1 MFDRISHVL
10 EAAIFIIFCTLLL
23 NYSNPPTTDKT
34 ENIRAFTRNIEFDY
48 ITWTINAALIK
59 METASIGV
67 PSTFTP
73 ESQKQIVM
81 DYLHST
87 QLLLDQQNQLE
98 QLYADASITD
108 KETASTSLRAELGA
122 TSTRQ
127 SQLAPLAE
135 ATIQNQVSLVLAEEG
150 LTTGGQTIP
159 NVLFHST
166 PLPMA
171 LIVSPRDR
179 IDQAANISL
188 ETNITIDEQAALE
201 NHVDK
206 SLNLSSLVVPVGGI
220 GVYPTMVMQ
229 TTDIRWL
236 LEVISHEWTHNYLT
250 LRPLGLLYNKSSE
263 LRTMNETTANISG
276 KEVGTLVL
284 QHFYPELAASN
295 PPSNLIALPL
305 GHPNPG
311 DLPRPVFD
319 FRAEMHETRVT
330 VDAYLAQGKIEE
342 AESYMESRRL
352 VFMQHGYLLRKL
364 NQAYF
369 AFYGAY
375 ADVPGGAA
383 GEDPVGPAVRALR
396 EQSASLADFI
406 NRMSWMTS
414 FEQLQETVAK

>member
-23 NYSNPPTTDKT
+23 NYSNPPVTDKI

-87 QLLLDQQNQLE
+87 QLLLDQQHQLE

-108 KETASTSLRAELGA
+108 KETASTALRAELAA

-179 IDQAANISL
+179 IEQAANISL
-188 ETNITIDEQAALE
+188 ETNITIDKQAALE

-330 VDAYLAQGKIEE
+330 VDAYLAQGKVEE

-414 FEQLQETVAK
+414 FEQLQDAVAK